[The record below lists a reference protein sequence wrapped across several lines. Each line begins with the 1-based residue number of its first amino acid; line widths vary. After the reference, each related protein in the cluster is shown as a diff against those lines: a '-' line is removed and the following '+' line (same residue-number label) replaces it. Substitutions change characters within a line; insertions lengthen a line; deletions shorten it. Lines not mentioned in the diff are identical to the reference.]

1 VITQKVFAKSLGSVL
16 HRPAVSWM
24 PSPIVKALFGEM
36 GYELLLNGVAVKSTR
51 LAAMGFEFAYPTL
64 ARALRELLI

>member
-1 VITQKVFAKSLGSVL
+1 
-16 HRPAVSWM
+16 
-24 PSPIVKALFGEM
+24 VKALFGEM